1 MHNIFAFSVRDHP
14 SPQIRRATAR
24 LQPRR
29 HYASLSVDLVLAPVH
44 ACVCARFTLCGKE
57 REAERERERER
68 ERGTGGG
75 WGEREKEK
83 ERQRK
88 EKARKKEP
96 ARERQI

>member
-44 ACVCARFTLCGKE
+44 ACVCARFTLRGKE

-68 ERGTGGG
+68 EREAGR
-75 WGEREKEK
+75 ERED
-83 ERQRK
+83 RV
-88 EKARKKEP
+88 KAE
-96 ARERQI
+96 RERE